1 MQSLMLYRGRAWMGG
16 ALAGIAGGFF
26 GVGGGVVIVP
36 ILTGTFKLTQHQAHG
51 TSLAIVGAAAVA
63 SLAVY
68 AFHGNVAWVT
78 AAIVGV
84 ASMMSARWGARLA
97 GRLSSERLAQA
108 FALFLVLVAI
118 RLLWKVPPANEH
130 VLVTNTAGIAT
141 DLGIGV
147 AVGLLAGFM
156 GVGGGI
162 LAVPAFT
169 LLLGMSQQVAQGTS
183 LAVILLTAPAGALEH
198 HRHGNVA
205 TRLIAPF
212 ALGAALCGP
221 FASLLAQQLSQA
233 VLVRGF
239 AVFIVFNAV
248 NLWVR
253 AERKRR
259 LAAIQPTRP
268 EPPAE
273 RTV

>member
-1 MQSLMLYRGRAWMGG
+1 MLRNGRAWMGG

-26 GVGGGVVIVP
+26 GVGGGIVLVP
-36 ILTGTFKLTQHQAHG
+36 ILTGTFKLSQHQAHG

-63 SLAVY
+63 SLVIY
-68 AFHGNVAWVT
+68 GLHGNVAWVT
-78 AAIVGV
+78 AAIVGI
-84 ASMMSARWGARLA
+84 ASMASARWGARLA
-97 GRLSSERLAQA
+97 ARMSSERLAQA
-108 FALFLVLVAI
+108 FAVFLLLVAI
-118 RLLWKVPPANEH
+118 RLLWKVPPAGEH
-130 VLVTNTAGIAT
+130 AVTLGATGIAI
-141 DLGIGV
+141 DLGIGL
-147 AVGLLAGFM
+147 AVGTLAGFM

-212 ALGAALCGP
+212 ALGAALGGP
-221 FASLLAQQLSQA
+221 LASFLAQRLPQA
-233 VLVRGF
+233 VLVRAF
-239 AVFIVFNAV
+239 AVFILANAV

-259 LAAIQPTRP
+259 QAA
-268 EPPAE
+268 A
-273 RTV
+273 

>member
-1 MQSLMLYRGRAWMGG
+1 MMLSNGRAWMGG

-26 GVGGGVVIVP
+26 GVGGGIVIVP

-68 AFHGNVAWVT
+68 ALHGNVAWMT
-78 AAIVGV
+78 AGIVGI
-84 ASMMSARWGARLA
+84 ASMVTARWGARLA
-97 GRLSSERLAQA
+97 VRLSSERLAQV
-108 FALFLVLVAI
+108 FAVFLILVAI
-118 RLLWKVPPANEH
+118 RLLWKVPPANDH
-130 VLVTNTAGIAT
+130 ALVTDAAGIAT
-141 DLGIGV
+141 DLAIGA

-212 ALGAALCGP
+212 ALGAAFCGP
-221 FASLLAQQLSQA
+221 LASVLAQRLSEA

-239 AVFIVFNAV
+239 AVFILFNAV

-259 LAAIQPTRP
+259 LAAILPG
-268 EPPAE
+268 
-273 RTV
+273 